1 MHVDG
6 DEGWEHDEETGG
18 LVRMVRSDDPIF
30 VGLWKPGPV
39 AGATI
44 EFELAANE
52 TLLVLAGRG
61 ELRVNDG
68 EPIELRSGVIVSL
81 ERGCRTR
88 WVVDEQFRELWLYC

>member
-1 MHVDG
+1 
-6 DEGWEHDEETGG
+6 
-18 LVRMVRSDDPIF
+18 MVSWASDAAMTPE
-30 VGLWKPGPV
+30 

-61 ELRVNDG
+61 ELRVNGG

-81 ERGCRTR
+81 DRGCRTQ